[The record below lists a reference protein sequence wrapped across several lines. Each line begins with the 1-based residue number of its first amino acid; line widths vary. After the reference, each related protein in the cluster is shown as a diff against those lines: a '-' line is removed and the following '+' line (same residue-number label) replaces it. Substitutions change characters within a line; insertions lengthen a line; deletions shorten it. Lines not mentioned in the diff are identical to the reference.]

1 MHKSTLQSALLET
14 RVGDFVKI
22 DGELRRLAL
31 NLQAESLTRS
41 KEGELR
47 EEEVVIV
54 ELKHESDASMWSND
68 DAVIVTLLKLWR
80 VTCDGRL
87 M

>member
-1 MHKSTLQSALLET
+1 MHKSTLQRAVLEI

-31 NLQAESLTRS
+31 NLHAESFTRS

-68 DAVIVTLLKLWR
+68 DAVTVTLLKL
-80 VTCDGRL
+80 
-87 M
+87 